1 MPSSS
6 LNPIAARRSRRRNR
20 WSMADMISHVIARG
34 SVCLALTV
42 TVPTATVL
50 PPALFAQSS
59 STRLSPDHA
68 RGVADPR
75 LDPRV
80 ESILKRMTV
89 EEKVGQ
95 LVQYSA
101 GQPTGPGTG
110 RTDYDDMIARGQIGS
125 LLNVV
130 DPHEINKYQKIAV
143 EKSRLHIP
151 ILFGLDVIH
160 GFKTEF
166 PIPLGLAST
175 WNPSIVEKASRVAA
189 MEASADGIRWTF
201 SPMVDIAR
209 DARWGRMA
217 EGAGEDPFLGSAMAA
232 AYVRGYQ
239 GLHLDAPDSI
249 AACAKHYVGYG
260 AAEAGRD
267 YNSTEISEHTLRQF
281 YLPPFHAAVEA
292 GTASLMSAF
301 NSLNGVPSTAN
312 PFTLKQVLRKEWGF
326 RGLVV
331 SDWNAVGELIP
342 HGIAADGATAARK
355 AFLAGVDMDMV
366 SSLYHENLQQIVRSG
381 QATPA
386 ELDEAVRHVLRVK
399 LALGLFEHPF
409 VDEDT
414 AAKAFYHPDS
424 IALAQTA
431 AERSFVLL
439 KNTNGPDGGPVL
451 PIATAPLNIAV
462 IGPLGDDSSYP
473 TGAPQ
478 GTGPRVSL
486 PTALAQR
493 VGEGH
498 VFRHK
503 GAGILDGTD
512 QEIAAAVAGAQR
524 ADIVV
529 LTLGESPDMSGEA
542 ASRANL
548 GLPGRQ
554 QELLEAI
561 VRTGK
566 PVVLILFSGR
576 PLTVP
581 WAFEHVPAV
590 IAAWFPGI
598 SGGPALARILFGEVN
613 PSGKLVVSW
622 PRSVGQEPL
631 YYNALNTGRPSGDV
645 DLTRPPADIAAKYVS
660 RYLDEQNAPQFPFGY
675 GGSYTTFN
683 YGATTISTR
692 HLSAAVLNRR
702 LAAGADAAAAAM
714 TAETEITNTG
724 SLAGEEVVQL
734 YIQLR
739 GTSVAEPARMLK
751 GFQTVA
757 IAPGESKKVKF
768 ELKPETFAIWNAN
781 NEFAAEP
788 SQLKVWIS
796 PDSTRGSAAEA
807 EITP

>member
-1 MPSSS
+1 MPFSNSYAT
-6 LNPIAARRSRRRNR
+6 IACWSGRRAPSGLVQKVFV
-20 WSMADMISHVIARG
+20 ALLLCGIGVVG
-34 SVCLALTV
+34 SAY
-42 TVPTATVL
+42 
-50 PPALFAQSS
+50 AQAP
-59 STRLSPDHA
+59 STRTSATLA
-68 RGVADPR
+68 GAVADPK
-75 LDPRV
+75 LEARV
-80 ESILKRMTV
+80 GSILQQMTL

-125 LLNVV
+125 LFNVI
-130 DPHEINKYQKIAV
+130 DPHEINKYQKIAM
-143 EKSRLHIP
+143 EKARLHIP

-175 WNPSIVEKASRVAA
+175 WDPSIVEKASRVAA
-189 MEASADGIRWTF
+189 MEASADGIKWTF

-239 GLHLDAPDSI
+239 GSRLDAPDSI
-249 AACAKHYVGYG
+249 ASCAKHYVGYG
-260 AAEAGRD
+260 AAEGGRD

-366 SSLYHENLQQIVRSG
+366 SSLYHDNLQQIVTSG
-381 QATPA
+381 QATQA
-386 ELDEAVRHVLRVK
+386 DLDESVRHVLRVK

-409 VDEDT
+409 VDEAG
-414 AAKAFYHPDS
+414 AAKALYHPES

-439 KNTNGPDGGPVL
+439 KNANGPNAKPLL
-451 PIATAPLNIAV
+451 PLASGAQNIAV

-473 TGAPQ
+473 DGAPA
-478 GTGPRVSL
+478 GSGPRVSL
-486 PTALAQR
+486 SAALAQR
-493 VGEGH
+493 VGQDH
-498 VFRHK
+498 VFRFK
-503 GAGILDGTD
+503 GTGILDGTD
-512 QEIAAAVAGAQR
+512 GDIAAAVAGAQK
-524 ADIVV
+524 ADVVV
-529 LTLGESPDMSGEA
+529 LTLGETPEMSGEA
-542 ASRANL
+542 ASRAHL
-548 GLPGRQ
+548 GLPGKQ

-561 VRTGK
+561 VRAGK

-576 PLTVP
+576 PLAVP
-581 WAFEHVPAV
+581 WAFDHVPAV
-590 IAAWFPGI
+590 IAAWLPGI
-598 SGGPALARILFGEVN
+598 GGGPALARTLFGEVN

-631 YYNALNTGRPSGDV
+631 YYNHLNTGRPAGDT
-645 DLTRPPADIAAKYVS
+645 DLTHPPVNIVEKYVS
-660 RYLDEQNAPQFPFGY
+660 RYIDEQNTPQFPFGY
-675 GGSYTTFN
+675 GGSYTSFT
-683 YGATTISTR
+683 YGGTKISTQR
-692 HLSAAVLNRR
+692 LSAAALNTG
-702 LAAGADAAAAAM
+702 LKDAEHEATAL
-714 TAETEITNTG
+714 TAEAEVTNTG
-724 SLAGEEVVQL
+724 ARAGQEVVQL
-734 YIQLR
+734 YIQLQ
-739 GTSVAEPARMLK
+739 GSSVAEPVRMLK
-751 GFQTVA
+751 GFKMVA
-757 IAPGESKKVKF
+757 IAPGETKRVTF
-768 ELKPETFAIWNAN
+768 ELKPEAFAIWNGS

-788 SQLKVWIS
+788 AKVKVWIS
-796 PDSTRGSAAEA
+796 PDSAHGTAAEA
-807 EITP
+807 EILP

>member
-1 MPSSS
+1 MPFSALNTTTARCLRCIAGSS
-6 LNPIAARRSRRRNR
+6 LGKVSQALK
-20 WSMADMISHVIARG
+20 RG
-34 SVCLALTV
+34 SVCAILSAVLSVALLAQ
-42 TVPTATVL
+42 A
-50 PPALFAQSS
+50 SS
-59 STRLSPDHA
+59 RLSPGQAH
-68 RGVADPR
+68 GVADPS
-75 LDPRV
+75 LDARV

-125 LLNVV
+125 LFNVI
-130 DPHEINKYQKIAV
+130 DPHEINKYQKIAM
-143 EKSRLHIP
+143 EKARLHIP

-175 WNPSIVEKASRVAA
+175 WDPSIVEKASRVAA

-239 GLHLDAPDSI
+239 GSRLDAPGSI
-249 AACAKHYVGYG
+249 AACVKHYVGYG
-260 AAEAGRD
+260 AAEGGRD
-267 YNSTEISEHTLRQF
+267 YNSTEISEHTLRQY
-281 YLPPFHAAVEA
+281 YLPPFRAAVEA

-326 RGLVV
+326 GGLVV
-331 SDWNAVGELIP
+331 SDWNAIGELVP
-342 HGIAADGATAARK
+342 HGIANDGATAARK
-355 AFLAGVDMDMV
+355 AFIAGVDMDMV
-366 SSLYHENLQQIVRSG
+366 SSLYHDHLQRIVSSG
-381 QATPA
+381 QATPP
-386 ELDEAVRHVLRVK
+386 ELDEAVRHVLQVK
-399 LALGLFEHPF
+399 FALGLFEHPYA
-409 VDEDT
+409 DE
-414 AAKAFYHPDS
+414 AAAPKALYLPES
-424 IALAQTA
+424 IAMAQTA

-439 KNTNGPDGGPVL
+439 KNANGVGKVPLL
-451 PIATAPLNIAV
+451 PLDRGIHNIAV

-473 TGAPQ
+473 GGAPQ
-478 GTGPRVSL
+478 GTGPRISL
-486 PTALAQR
+486 PQALAQR
-493 VGEGH
+493 LGSDH
-498 VFRHK
+498 VSRFK

-512 QEIAAAVAGAQR
+512 EDVASAVAGAQK
-524 ADIVV
+524 ADVV
-529 LTLGESPDMSGEA
+529 VVTLGESPDMSGEA

-590 IAAWFPGI
+590 MAAWLPGI
-598 SGGPALARILFGEVN
+598 SGGPALARTLFGETN

-631 YYNALNTGRPSGDV
+631 YYNSLSTGRPPYDV
-645 DLTRPPADIAAKYVS
+645 DLTRPPTDIVSKYVS
-660 RYLDEQNAPQFPFGY
+660 RYLDEQNSPQFPFGY
-675 GGSYTTFN
+675 GGSYTT
-683 YGATTISTR
+683 YSY
-692 HLSAAVLNRR
+692 SA
-702 LAAGADAAAAAM
+702 
-714 TAETEITNTG
+714 TEISKNQLGAADLNAELEKGLSGGAGMAG
-724 SLAGEEVVQL
+724 SLTVTSTVSNIGTRAGEELVQL
-734 YIQLR
+734 YVRLV
-739 GTSVAEPARMLK
+739 GTSTAQPVRALK
-751 GFQTVA
+751 GFQHVMLA
-757 IAPGESKKVKF
+757 AGETKIVKF
-768 ELKPETFAIWNAN
+768 ELGSEALAIWNASN
-781 NEFAAEP
+781 QFAVEP
-788 SQLKVWIS
+788 AKVTVWIG
-796 PDSTRGSAAEA
+796 PDSVRG
-807 EITP
+807 

>member
-1 MPSSS
+1 
-6 LNPIAARRSRRRNR
+6 
-20 WSMADMISHVIARG
+20 MAKKISGA
-34 SVCLALTV
+34 
-42 TVPTATVL
+42 VL
-50 PPALFAQSS
+50 LCGIRVVMSAGGFAQTP
-59 STRLSPDHA
+59 STRASAPQMG
-68 RGVADPR
+68 GVEDPKF
-75 LDPRV
+75 DSRV
-80 ESILKRMTV
+80 ESILKQMTR

-110 RTDYDDMIARGQIGS
+110 RTDYDDMIAHGQIGS
-125 LLNVV
+125 LFNVIN
-130 DPHEINKYQKIAV
+130 PHEINKYQKIAM
-143 EKSRLHIP
+143 EKARLHIP

-175 WNPSIVEKASRVAA
+175 WDPSIVEKASHVAA

-217 EGAGEDPFLGSAMAA
+217 EGAGEDPFLGSAMAT

-239 GLHLDAPDSI
+239 GSRLDAPDSI
-249 AACAKHYVGYG
+249 ASCAKHYVGYG
-260 AAEAGRD
+260 AAEGGRD

-281 YLPPFHAAVEA
+281 YLPPFHAAVEG

-312 PFTLKQVLRKEWGF
+312 PITLQQILRKEWGF

-355 AFLAGVDMDMV
+355 AFIAGVDMDMV
-366 SSLYHENLQQIVRSG
+366 SSLYHDHLPQIVGSG
-381 QATPA
+381 QATQA

-409 VDEDT
+409 VDEAG
-414 AAKAFYHPDS
+414 AAKALYLPQS

-439 KNTNGPDGGPVL
+439 RNTNGPSGKPLL
-451 PIATAPLNIAV
+451 PLAAGAQNIAV

-473 TGAPQ
+473 RGAPA
-478 GTGPRVSL
+478 GSGPRVSL
-486 PTALAQR
+486 PAALAQR
-493 VGEGH
+493 IGESH
-498 VFRHK
+498 VLRFK
-503 GAGILDGTD
+503 GSGILDGTD
-512 QEIAAAVAGAQR
+512 GEIAAAVAGAQK
-524 ADIVV
+524 ADVV
-529 LTLGESPDMSGEA
+529 ILTLGESPAMSGEA
-542 ASRANL
+542 ASRAHL

-561 VRTGK
+561 VHTGR
-566 PVVLILFSGR
+566 PVVLVLFSGR

-590 IAAWFPGI
+590 IAAWLPGI
-598 SGGPALARILFGEVN
+598 SGGPALARTLFGEVN

-631 YYNALNTGRPSGDV
+631 YYNHLNTGRPAGDT
-645 DLTRPPADIAAKYVS
+645 DLKRPPSNIVEKYVS
-660 RYLDEQNAPQFPFGY
+660 RYIDEQNTPQFPFGY
-675 GGSYTTFN
+675 GDSYTNFS
-683 YGATTISTR
+683 YGATTFSTQQ
-692 HLSAAVLNRR
+692 LSAAALNTG
-702 LAAGADAAAAAM
+702 LNAAGHDATAL
-714 TAETEITNTG
+714 TAEAEVTNTG
-724 SLAGEEVVQL
+724 ARVGEEVVEL
-734 YIQLR
+734 YIQLQ
-739 GTSVAEPARMLK
+739 GTSVAEPVRMLK
-751 GFQTVA
+751 GFKTVA
-757 IAPGESKKVKF
+757 IAPGETKKMTF
-768 ELKPETFAIWNAN
+768 ELKPEAFAIWNAR
-781 NEFAAEP
+781 NEFAVEP
-788 SQLKVWIS
+788 AKLKIWIS
-796 PDSTRGSAAEA
+796 PDSAHGTPAET
-807 EITP
+807 EILP